1 MASKEQFLKALAK
14 PYDRILF
21 ARDVLKPVFGSSFK
35 LESELRPT
43 REEPNK
49 TEKQSIRSVG
59 YYGKIQLDDDRP
71 VMCYEIELMPNVR
84 IEQSKVT
91 IQQYVRKLLT
101 AGQAALVNFV
111 APGDKRL
118 WRFTLVAKDSEIT
131 EDGIQE
137 KLTHAKRY
145 TYLVEANRPNR
156 TLAERL
162 EKLGSA
168 KDQNL
173 DALTEAFSVEKLSD
187 AFFDEYKEHYQNFT
201 EYLSGKRMVKEK
213 GKWKEKKTGVPSAFL
228 KSVFNGNEKGA
239 RDFCKKLMG
248 RLVFLYFV
256 QRKRWL
262 GATNQQ

>member
-91 IQQYVRKLLT
+91 ICRC
-101 AGQAALVNFV
+101 
-111 APGDKRL
+111 
-118 WRFTLVAKDSEIT
+118 
-131 EDGIQE
+131 
-137 KLTHAKRY
+137 
-145 TYLVEANRPNR
+145 
-156 TLAERL
+156 L
-162 EKLGSA
+162 E
-168 KDQNL
+168 
-173 DALTEAFSVEKLSD
+173 
-187 AFFDEYKEHYQNFT
+187 
-201 EYLSGKRMVKEK
+201 
-213 GKWKEKKTGVPSAFL
+213 
-228 KSVFNGNEKGA
+228 
-239 RDFCKKLMG
+239 
-248 RLVFLYFV
+248 
-256 QRKRWL
+256 
-262 GATNQQ
+262 